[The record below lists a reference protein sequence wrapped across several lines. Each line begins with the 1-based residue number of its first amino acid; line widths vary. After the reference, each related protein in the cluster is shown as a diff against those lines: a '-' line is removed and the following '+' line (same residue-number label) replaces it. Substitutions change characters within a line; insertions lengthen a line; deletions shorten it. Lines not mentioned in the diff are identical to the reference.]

1 MEDQGITQFVYT
13 EQRGR
18 KTRREESRGP
28 GYSRVTY
35 GLIGTNGVDL
45 GAEHHRGEDEEE
57 EPLKAQE
64 NEEDD
69 CCWRR
74 EGAAL

>member
-1 MEDQGITQFVYT
+1 MLPRER
-13 EQRGR
+13 RGR
-18 KTRREESRGP
+18 KTKRVESRGP
-28 GYSRVTY
+28 VYSGITY

-57 EPLKAQE
+57 ETLKAQE

-69 CCWRR
+69 CCRRR

>member
-1 MEDQGITQFVYT
+1 MGA
-13 EQRGR
+13 GG
-18 KTRREESRGP
+18 REESRGA
-28 GYSRVTY
+28 GLLVNSWVTY

-57 EPLKAQE
+57 ETLKAQE